1 MPKTLAVDLG
11 GTWLRAAVV
20 GIDGVVIARKAV
32 RTPLEAKAPDALVA
46 LAAEFAPGMARAVV
60 GLPGRVD
67 HLWGRLDTGPNIPPS
82 WLEELRSDRLS
93 QRLGVHVELANDAD
107 LAAVGEWAFGAAR
120 GLSDVVYV
128 TVSTGVGAGVIL
140 NGRIA
145 RGRRSI
151 GEIGHTVVDRAA
163 ARAGQPATLEAL
175 GSGATLGRAAR
186 RLGFAHAADLVDAAR
201 RRHPAALAALADV
214 LDALSVGLVN
224 AAYLFSPE
232 VLVIGG
238 GLGRVP
244 EVIDAVAARMAES
257 GPPGLGT
264 RVVPATLGDDAGL
277 VGAVAWARATGATG
291 R

>member
-1 MPKTLAVDLG
+1 MPTLAVDLG

-20 GIDGVVIARKAV
+20 GDDGVVVSRKAV
-32 RTPLEAKAPDALVA
+32 RTPIDAKAPDALVA
-46 LAAEFAPGMARAVV
+46 LAAEFAPGMARAVIGV
-60 GLPGRVD
+60 PGRVD
-67 HLWGRLDTGPNIPPS
+67 HLWGRLDTAPNIPVS
-82 WLEELRSDRLS
+82 WVEDLRSDRLT
-93 QRLGVHVELANDAD
+93 QRLGVPVELANDAD

-120 GLSDVVYV
+120 GSSDVVYV

-163 ARAGQPATLEAL
+163 ARAGQPATVEAL

-201 RRHPAALAALADV
+201 KRHPGALAAFADV
-214 LDALSVGLVN
+214 LDALSIGLVN
-224 AAYLFSPE
+224 AAFAYSPE
-232 VLVIGG
+232 VIVIGG

-244 EVIDAVAARMAES
+244 EVVAAVATRMAEA

-264 RVVPATLGDDAGL
+264 RVTSATLGDDAGL
-277 VGAVAWARATGATG
+277 AGAAAWARATGAAG

>member
-1 MPKTLAVDLG
+1 MPRTLSIDLG
-11 GTWLRAAVV
+11 GTWLRAAAV
-20 GIDGVVIARKAV
+20 GADGVVVSRKAV
-32 RTPLEAKAPDALVA
+32 RTPIEAAAPDALVA
-46 LAAEFAPGMARAVV
+46 LAAELAPGTARAVI

-67 HLWGRLDTGPNIPPS
+67 HLWGRLDTGPNIPAS
-82 WLEELRSDRLS
+82 WVDELRSDRLS
-93 QRLGVHVELANDAD
+93 QRLGVRVELANDAD

-120 GLSDVVYV
+120 GSSDVVYV

-140 NGRIA
+140 NGRIVK
-145 RGRRSI
+145 GRRSI
-151 GEIGHTVVDRAA
+151 AEIGHTVVDRVA

-186 RLGFAHAADLVDAAR
+186 RLGFPHAADLVEAAR

-224 AAYLFSPE
+224 AAYAFSPE

-244 EVIDAVAARMAES
+244 EVVSAVATRMAES

-264 RVVPATLGDDAGL
+264 RVVAATLGDDAGL
-277 VGAVAWARATGATG
+277 MGAVAWARATGTAA